1 MKPRYKQDKRQKEI
15 ARKQKQDRKKEEK
28 NRRSEQPEA
37 VPTATEETSTS

>member
-28 NRRSEQPEA
+28 SRRSEEPVVA
-37 VPTATEETSTS
+37 PTETEETSTS